1 MRARIFLQKTNK
13 IFLNHLGSR
22 LPGTEVGENEALL
35 LNQDRDSVWGDENVL
50 EMDSGDGCQ
59 HCECT

>member
-1 MRARIFLQKTNK
+1 MFFPSKNK
-13 IFLNHLGSR
+13 IFLNRSRSR

>member
-1 MRARIFLQKTNK
+1 MRACFFLQKNK
-13 IFLNHLGSR
+13 IFLNRSRSR
-22 LPGTEVGENEALL
+22 LAGTEVGENEVLL